1 MVSSLGPFGNIRT
14 GSQVQEHYLDD
25 LDPHRVI
32 VGIASLIE
40 SEAHGFVPVDGNTVQ
55 IMICQGQPDLKG
67 CRKKMGKAEYP
78 AVTRKVGL
86 HPGRVRNCSETRA
99 SSRIRAEFAVLKQTL
114 RFPLSL
120 AINICCV
127 PTTCQGTI

>member
-1 MVSSLGPFGNIRT
+1 MRT
-14 GSQVQEHYLDD
+14 GSQVREHYLDD

-67 CRKKMGKAEYP
+67 CIKKMGKAGCP
-78 AVTRKVGL
+78 AVPRTVGL
-86 HPGRVRNCSETRA
+86 HSGKARNCSETRA
-99 SSRIRAEFAVLKQTL
+99 SSRMQ
-114 RFPLSL
+114 LSL
-120 AINICCV
+120 LC
-127 PTTCQGTI
+127 